1 MSRKTDQLEI
11 LTELQSLMDRYLK
24 AEKNRL
30 LTERTFLKAV
40 LKNSLGGA
48 QKKAEE
54 SEARKVLAKVEET
67 LRVRKD
73 GK

>member
-11 LTELQSLMDRYLK
+11 LKELQSLLDRYLK

-30 LTERTFLKAV
+30 LTERKFLKSV
-40 LKNSLGGA
+40 LKSSLGGA

-54 SEARKVLAKVEET
+54 SESKKVLAKVEEM

-73 GK
+73 KK